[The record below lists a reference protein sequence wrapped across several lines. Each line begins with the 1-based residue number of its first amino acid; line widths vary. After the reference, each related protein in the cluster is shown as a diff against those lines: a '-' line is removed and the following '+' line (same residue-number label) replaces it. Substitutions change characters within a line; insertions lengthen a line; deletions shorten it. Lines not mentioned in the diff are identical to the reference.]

1 MKKRFVAG
9 LLVLSMLVAS
19 CSTTAS
25 FTATKAPVEVYV
37 DGQHVGRTPN
47 AQIELSN
54 GVWNEPYCYFIEDD
68 GRRGTCSIQK
78 EIKVAPLIIGLF
90 ILPVLLWCYGPKS
103 SQVVFNLPEP
113 KDKELEKAAAQAPA
127 QPAAAPAQPA
137 AAPAQPA
144 AAPVQPPQGYLDANG
159 QIYYLDSKGEHYYL
173 DPNGRPYYVDKNG
186 RPYYK

>member
-113 KDKELEKAAAQAPA
+113 KDKEREAK
-127 QPAAAPAQPA
+127 AAAPAPV
-137 AAPAQPA
+137 QPA